1 MQDYRRFDSSGA
13 PVGSGGDRWG
23 PNGPPPI
30 SSTGNSGT
38 GPNGMGPQQGTGSYN
53 IFIYL

>member
-13 PVGSGGDRWG
+13 PVGSGGDKWG

-30 SSTGNSGT
+30 SSTGT